1 MNKTDTTKSKRNRS
15 TKIVIWALV
24 ILLVGITAWI
34 GYDRTMREHPQP
46 AWVTKD
52 DATRFMY
59 GSIGAEW
66 DAGIPYWI
74 FYVLPRL
81 FPEKFPGAGGYASL
95 GVPWEMGQELPIG
108 FSKKTI
114 GFPRVA
120 NNCAACHVTQYRIS
134 AAAEPVIVPLGPGH
148 TSNIEAYFKLIVD
161 CAKDPRFNADN
172 ILVYIAMAEKLDWI
186 DQLLYRFAIIPL
198 TRKAL
203 LGRENQFQWIYN
215 PEYPEWGRGRDDAFN
230 LTKYFMIGGQE
241 EYQEA
246 LGSFDDGTFGPS
258 DFPAIWNLKKYDN
271 KEGEKN
277 PQRLNLAGD
286 TWDAY
291 SVVMDSALGLLGAPP
306 HDKDEFIGH
315 VKWITDYA
323 KRTPGPRYP
332 KSLPLDRAKAEAGDA
347 IYDQHCGTC
356 HAEGGDKVGRSIPLA
371 EIGTS
376 RDRFDTWSKKFASL
390 ANKVVEDMGIERR
403 GLVDEDDK
411 EELIG
416 YNVQHLDGI
425 WLRAPY
431 LHNGS
436 VPTLRDL
443 LKPAAERPKTFYR
456 GYDLYDPVNVGFIS
470 TGPEAE
476 KVGTL
481 HDVSK
486 KGNGNQGHEYGTSLP
501 EQDKEALVEFLKT
514 L

>member
-1 MNKTDTTKSKRNRS
+1 MNKTDTTKSKRKRS
-15 TKIVIWALV
+15 IKIVIWALV

-81 FPEKFPGAGGYASL
+81 FPEKFPGPGGYASL

-120 NNCAACHVTQYRIS
+120 NNCAACHVTQYRVS
-134 AAAEPVIVPLGPGH
+134 VTAEPVIVPLGPGH

-203 LGRENQFQWIYN
+203 LGRENQFQWVYN
-215 PEYPEWGRGRDDAFN
+215 PKYPEWGRGRDDAFN
-230 LTKYFMIGGQE
+230 LTKYFMIGSQE
-241 EYQEA
+241 EYREA

-286 TWDAY
+286 TWD
-291 SVVMDSALGLLGAPP
+291 
-306 HDKDEFIGH
+306 
-315 VKWITDYA
+315 
-323 KRTPGPRYP
+323 
-332 KSLPLDRAKAEAGDA
+332 
-347 IYDQHCGTC
+347 
-356 HAEGGDKVGRSIPLA
+356 
-371 EIGTS
+371 
-376 RDRFDTWSKKFASL
+376 
-390 ANKVVEDMGIERR
+390 
-403 GLVDEDDK
+403 
-411 EELIG
+411 
-416 YNVQHLDGI
+416 
-425 WLRAPY
+425 
-431 LHNGS
+431 
-436 VPTLRDL
+436 
-443 LKPAAERPKTFYR
+443 
-456 GYDLYDPVNVGFIS
+456 
-470 TGPEAE
+470 
-476 KVGTL
+476 
-481 HDVSK
+481 
-486 KGNGNQGHEYGTSLP
+486 
-501 EQDKEALVEFLKT
+501 
-514 L
+514 